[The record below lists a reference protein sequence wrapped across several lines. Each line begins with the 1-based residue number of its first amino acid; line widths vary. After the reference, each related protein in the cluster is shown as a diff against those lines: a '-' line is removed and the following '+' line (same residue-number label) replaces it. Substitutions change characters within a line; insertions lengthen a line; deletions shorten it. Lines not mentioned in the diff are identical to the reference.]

1 METLSNAEVLHFE
14 QIVALYEFVVKAV
27 RAVVQS
33 PSIYEHSVQ

>member
-14 QIVALYEFVVKAV
+14 QIVALKEFIVKAV

-33 PSIYEHSVQ
+33 QFFYEHFVQ